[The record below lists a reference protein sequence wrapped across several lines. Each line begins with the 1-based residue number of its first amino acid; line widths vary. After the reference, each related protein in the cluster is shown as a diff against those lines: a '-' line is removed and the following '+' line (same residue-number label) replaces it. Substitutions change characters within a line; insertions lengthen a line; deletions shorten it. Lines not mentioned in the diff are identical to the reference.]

1 MKKRIFDIYTDTL
14 DRIYL
19 NELNSTN
26 SKFKNEQLKKD
37 YDLKKQLEKVM
48 NNPSKYDIY
57 YKKDTLE
64 LVIEELGEY
73 KNNMFNR
80 IEVEFT
86 RSN

>member
-26 SKFKNEQLKKD
+26 SKLKNEQLKKD
-37 YDLKKQLEKVM
+37 YDLKEQLEKVM

-86 RSN
+86 R